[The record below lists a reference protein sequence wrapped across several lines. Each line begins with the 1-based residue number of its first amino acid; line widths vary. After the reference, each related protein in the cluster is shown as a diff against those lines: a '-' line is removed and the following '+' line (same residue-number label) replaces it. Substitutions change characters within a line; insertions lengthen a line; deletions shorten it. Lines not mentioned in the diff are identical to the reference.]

1 MFSNQQKGLTN
12 REGCNRAL
20 NYIANVEVIII
31 KCNTRQG
38 APDFIKPPKPGG
50 GGEPP
55 KTPCDLALI
64 WKHLQQLGRCLGH
77 PFEHQARLFRRLG
90 EPDNRFV

>member
-38 APDFIKPPKPGG
+38 APDFIKPPK
-50 GGEPP
+50 
-55 KTPCDLALI
+55 TPCDLALI

-77 PFEHQARLFRRLG
+77 PSEHQARLFRRLG
-90 EPDNRFV
+90 EPDHRFV